1 MMNNKTYKIKIEFNN
16 QIKMIKEI
24 EDTFTDFQSKL
35 KNKFRI
41 DEDISIKYNDNENDT
56 VNISDDEDLSIFRS

>member
-1 MMNNKTYKIKIEFNN
+1 
-16 QIKMIKEI
+16 MIKEI